1 MNSSNDSEGADS
13 AIFQA
18 VLTHSSDVV
27 KTVIDSRLTNR
38 ALVKAAF
45 NLALKRRLD
54 EILGL
59 LLKALGLDRNKGSL
73 NIGGLGLCVLKPLW
87 LYPSLGVSNTSRYHT
102 HRRVGSLDYVLSG
115 LIRRSSTGV
124 SPDKEQLEKGGAN
137 TEDGASGEG
146 VASEGGAALSES
158 VGMAPVRPSEAE
170 DAHKFIKSW
179 DASRFDDYYT
189 LSAPPPS
196 RFLQKRL
203 KMVASKPPSLPT
215 VVCSPVAAVKE
226 KPLKNS
232 PTDNLLL
239 SDNDCFVGSR
249 SMSSYLEVTNEM
261 EVSNGVSKDEVDGDR
276 RDSIASRD
284 EDASGRVPQR
294 RHANVTKTMT
304 GASYMPFSTLDLF
317 HQQGLNN
324 LPHSS
329 GSRSSRISVDFADAD
344 IFSPGHVRRAVLK
357 NQLLKRKSMPPPG
370 GFSSSQSRSSS
381 PYLSSEEVAL
391 GGGGG
396 GGRVT
401 YSALLDSITTTP
413 REKRTELLSSLISS
427 NEEGV
432 DEPDGGGTPGAPPI
446 ATVAMTTP
454 FSTATPSR
462 LSSMFF
468 IKSLDISANRLET
481 VETLVNDP
489 LPSRLRELLYV
500 DMKQN
505 KLTELPQLLFQVSV
519 MYNTVVIA
527 W

>member
-73 NIGGLGLCVLKPLW
+73 NIGGLGLRVIKPLW
-87 LYPSLGVSNTSRYHT
+87 LYPSLGVSNTSRYRT

-137 TEDGASGEG
+137 TEDRASGEG

-158 VGMAPVRPSEAE
+158 VGVAPVRPSEAE
-170 DAHKFIKSW
+170 DVHKFIKSW

-203 KMVASKPPSLPT
+203 KMVASRPPSLPT

-226 KPLKNS
+226 KPLENS

-239 SDNDCFVGSR
+239 SGNDRFVGS
-249 SMSSYLEVTNEM
+249 YLEGTSEM

-317 HQQGLNN
+317 HQQGLTN

-329 GSRSSRISVDFADAD
+329 GSRSSKMSANSADTD

-357 NQLLKRKSMPPPG
+357 NQLLKRKSTPPPG
-370 GFSSSQSRSSS
+370 GFSSSQSRSTS
-381 PYLSSEEVAL
+381 PYLSSDEVAL
-391 GGGGG
+391 GGG

-427 NEEGV
+427 NEEEV

-462 LSSMFF
+462 LSSTFF
-468 IKSLDISANRLET
+468 IKSLDISANQLET

>member
-1 MNSSNDSEGADS
+1 MVGIGADVNNSNDSEGADS

-27 KTVIDSRLTNR
+27 KAVIDSRLTNR
-38 ALVKAAF
+38 TLVKNAF

-87 LYPSLGVSNTSRYHT
+87 LYPSLGVSNTSRNRT

-158 VGMAPVRPSEAE
+158 VGVTPVRPSEAE

-179 DASRFDDYYT
+179 DASKFDDYYT

-215 VVCSPVAAVKE
+215 VVCSPIAAVKE
-226 KPLKNS
+226 KPLENS
-232 PTDNLLL
+232 LTDNLLL
-239 SDNDCFVGSR
+239 SDNNRFVGS
-249 SMSSYLEVTNEM
+249 YLEGDEI
-261 EVSNGVSKDEVDGDR
+261 EVSNGVSKEEVDGGR

-294 RHANVTKTMT
+294 RHANVTKTTT

-329 GSRSSRISVDFADAD
+329 GSRSNKMSANSADAD

-357 NQLLKRKSMPPPG
+357 NQLLKRKSTPPPG
-370 GFSSSQSRSSS
+370 GFSSSQSRSTS

-391 GGGGG
+391 GGGG

-462 LSSMFF
+462 LSSTFF

>member
-73 NIGGLGLCVLKPLW
+73 NIGGLDLCVLKPLW
-87 LYPSLGVSNTSRYHT
+87 LYPSLGVSNTSRYRT

-146 VASEGGAALSES
+146 VASKGGAALSES
-158 VGMAPVRPSEAE
+158 VGVARVRPSEAE

-196 RFLQKRL
+196 RFLQKRF
-203 KMVASKPPSLPT
+203 KMVASRPPSLPT

-226 KPLKNS
+226 KPPENS
-232 PTDNLLL
+232 PTDILLL
-239 SDNDCFVGSR
+239 SDNDRFVGS
-249 SMSSYLEVTNEM
+249 YLEGANEM

-294 RHANVTKTMT
+294 RHANVTKTTT

-329 GSRSSRISVDFADAD
+329 GSRSNRISVDFADAD

-370 GFSSSQSRSSS
+370 GFSSSQSRSTS
-381 PYLSSEEVAL
+381 PYLSSDEVAL
-391 GGGGG
+391 GGGG

-432 DEPDGGGTPGAPPI
+432 DEPDGGGTPGAPSI

-462 LSSMFF
+462 LPSMFF

>member
-87 LYPSLGVSNTSRYHT
+87 LYPSLGVSNTGGRYRA

-158 VGMAPVRPSEAE
+158 VGVAPVRPSEAE

-215 VVCSPVAAVKE
+215 VVCSPIAAVKE
-226 KPLKNS
+226 KPLENS

-239 SDNDCFVGSR
+239 SDNNRFVGS
-249 SMSSYLEVTNEM
+249 YLEGDEI
-261 EVSNGVSKDEVDGDR
+261 EVSNGISKEEVDGDR

-294 RHANVTKTMT
+294 RHANVTKTTT

-317 HQQGLNN
+317 HQQGLTN

-329 GSRSSRISVDFADAD
+329 GSRSSRISADFADAD

-357 NQLLKRKSMPPPG
+357 NQLLKRKATPPPG
-370 GFSSSQSRSSS
+370 GFSSSQSRSTS
-381 PYLSSEEVAL
+381 PYLSSDEVAL

-432 DEPDGGGTPGAPPI
+432 DEPDGGGTPGALSI